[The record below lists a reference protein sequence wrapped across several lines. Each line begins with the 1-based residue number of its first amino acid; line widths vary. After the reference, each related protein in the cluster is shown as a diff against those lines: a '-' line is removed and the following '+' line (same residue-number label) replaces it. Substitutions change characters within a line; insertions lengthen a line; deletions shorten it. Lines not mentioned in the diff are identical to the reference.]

1 MTDENRGKSRP
12 TGASKDNNVGSVKL
26 NREIQVQLGDQLR
39 QMYNDVVSEG
49 VPDKFVELLARLE
62 KNGDGEKSPK

>member
-1 MTDENRGKSRP
+1 MKGNS
-12 TGASKDNNVGSVKL
+12 VGSVKL

-39 QMYNDVVSEG
+39 QMYNDVVSQG

-62 KNGDGEKSPK
+62 KNGDREKSSK